1 MIHVNHE
8 IQYNVKGRVLHLG
21 WGRYVYGW
29 GELIQ
34 SNCREVARVLV
45 DVKLDRSLQC
55 ILAVQKANCILGCI
69 KREEA
74 HRMRKVIVLLLCPH
88 EAPSGVLHPG
98 LGPQHNRT
106 MQLLEQ
112 TQKRDMKMIKR
123 WNTSPVKKG

>member
-74 HRMRKVIVLLLCPH
+74 HRMRKVIVPLYSALVRPH
-88 EAPSGVLHPG
+88 LEYCVQAWSPQHKKDREL
-98 LGPQHNRT
+98 LGPEEGH
-106 MQLLEQ
+106 
-112 TQKRDMKMIKR
+112 
-123 WNTSPVKKG
+123 